1 VPPGALE
8 PVMLVEIPVVATWFA
23 EAAPP
28 PTVVPV
34 DWELEVEV
42 AKLPRTVE
50 PELAALFPS
59 PP

>member
-1 VPPGALE
+1 
-8 PVMLVEIPVVATWFA
+8 MLVEIPVVATWFA